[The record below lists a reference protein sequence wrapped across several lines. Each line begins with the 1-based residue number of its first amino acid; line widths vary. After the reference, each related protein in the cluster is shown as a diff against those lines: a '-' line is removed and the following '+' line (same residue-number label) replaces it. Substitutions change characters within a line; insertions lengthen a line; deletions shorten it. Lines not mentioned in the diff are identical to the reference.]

1 VVVSRRDRNPVVQLI
16 RHVDLV
22 LVATPVILAGIG
34 AVMVYS
40 ATRFSAPSSG
50 ISSHYYLEHQII
62 FAALGV
68 ALMMGVS
75 LIDFRRF
82 ATWGYAIYGLVVLS
96 LMAVFVVG
104 SSGNVV
110 TDGTS
115 VRWFDFGPL
124 QIQPSEF
131 GVLGLIVVVALY
143 CSRHQHHLDLKRLLV
158 VLALAGL
165 PMLLV
170 MKQPDLGTTIV
181 MGIVLATMLVVAG
194 VRLRLLAAF
203 AVILVVGVIGAVH
216 FHVLHSYQIG
226 RLTAVLHQSADTQA
240 ANYQVT
246 QSKVAIGSGGPFG
259 TGLFHGSQTN
269 LGYVPNQDTDFIFTA
284 VGEQLGFLGS
294 SIVLGLFALVA
305 FRIFR
310 AIQRAR
316 DPFGRILCAGVLAF
330 LVFSVFQN
338 VGMTIGIMPIT
349 GIPLPLISY
358 GGSALFAFFAAIGVV
373 LSVEMHPG
381 SRRRPRPA

>member
-1 VVVSRRDRNPVVQLI
+1 ML
-16 RHVDLV
+16 L
-22 LVATPVILAGIG
+22 ATPMILAGIG

-40 ATRFSAPSSG
+40 ATRLSAPG
-50 ISSHYYLEHQII
+50 LGLSSHYYLEHQLI
-62 FAALGV
+62 FASLGLLVMLVV
-68 ALMMGVS
+68 ALV
-75 LIDFRRF
+75 DYRRL
-82 ATWGYAIYGLVVLS
+82 AAWGYAIYGLVVLS
-96 LMAVFVVG
+96 LLAVFVVG
-104 SSGNVV
+104 SHGNLV
-110 TDGTS
+110 TDGSS

-131 GVLGLIVVVALY
+131 GVLALVVVVAVY
-143 CSRHQHHLDLKRLLV
+143 CSRHQNHLDLKHVLV
-158 VLALAGL
+158 VLMLAGL

-194 VRLRLLAAF
+194 VRLRLLALF
-203 AVILVVGVIGAVH
+203 AVLLVVGVIGAIH
-216 FHVLHSYQIG
+216 FHVLHSYQIA
-226 RLTAVLHQSADTQA
+226 RLGAVVHQSSDTQA
-240 ANYQVT
+240 ANYQVN
-246 QSKVAIGSGGPFG
+246 QSKIAIGSGGPFG
-259 TGLFHGSQTN
+259 TGIFKGSQTN

-310 AIQRAR
+310 AIQVAR
-316 DPFGRILCAGVLAF
+316 DPFGRLLCAGVLAF

-338 VGMTIGIMPIT
+338 VGMTVGIMPIT

-373 LSVEMHPG
+373 LSVEMHRG
-381 SRRRPRPA
+381 GRRRTRAA

>member
-1 VVVSRRDRNPVVQLI
+1 VVVSRRDRNPVVQLL

-22 LVATPVILAGIG
+22 LLATPMILAGIG

-40 ATRFSAPSSG
+40 ATRLSAPSVG
-50 ISSHYYLEHQII
+50 LSSHYYLEHQLI
-62 FAALGV
+62 FAALGL
-68 ALMMGVS
+68 LMMGVVA
-75 LIDFRRF
+75 LVDYRRL
-82 ATWGYAIYGLVVLS
+82 AGWGYALYGLVVLA

-131 GVLGLIVVVALY
+131 GVLALIVVVALY
-143 CSRHQHHLDLKRLLV
+143 CSRHQNHLDLKRVLV

-181 MGIVLATMLVVAG
+181 MGIVLATMLVVGG
-194 VRLRLLAAF
+194 VRLRLLALF
-203 AVILVVGVIGAVH
+203 AVLLVVGVIGAVH
-216 FHVLHSYQIG
+216 FHVLHSYQLARIE
-226 RLTAVLHQSADTQA
+226 AVVHQNSGSQDI
-240 ANYQVT
+240 NYQKDMS
-246 QSKVAIGSGGPFG
+246 QIAIGSGGPFG

-310 AIQRAR
+310 AIQITR
-316 DPFGRILCAGVLAF
+316 DPFGRLLCAGVLAF

-338 VGMTIGIMPIT
+338 VGMTVGIMPIT

-358 GGSALFAFFAAIGVV
+358 GGSALFAFFAAIGLV
-373 LSVEMHPG
+373 LSVEMHRS
-381 SRRRPRPA
+381 SRRRARPA

>member
-1 VVVSRRDRNPVVQLI
+1 VASSRDRNPVVQLV

-22 LVATPVILAGIG
+22 LLATPLILVAIG

-40 ATRFSAPSSG
+40 ATRFSAPSFG
-50 ISSHYYLEHQII
+50 LSSHYYLDHQVI
-62 FAALGV
+62 FAALGILVMLVV
-68 ALMMGVS
+68 AA
-75 LIDFRRF
+75 IDYRHL
-82 ATWGYAIYGLVVLS
+82 ASWGYVIYGLVVLS

-104 SSGNVV
+104 SHGNLV
-110 TDGTS
+110 TDGSS

-124 QIQPSEF
+124 QLQPSEF
-131 GVLGLIVVVALY
+131 GVLALIIVVALY
-143 CSRHQHHLDLKRLLV
+143 CARHQNHLDLKHVLGVLL
-158 VLALAGL
+158 LAGA

-194 VRLRLLAAF
+194 VRLRLLALF
-203 AVILVVGVIGAVH
+203 AVLLVFGVIGAVH
-216 FHVLHSYQIG
+216 FHVLHSYQFA
-226 RLTAVLHQSADTQA
+226 RLSSVLHQGSNTQS

-246 QSKVAIGSGGPFG
+246 QSKITIGSGGMSG
-259 TGLFHGSQTN
+259 TGLFKGPQTN
-269 LGYVPNQDTDFIFTA
+269 QGYVPNQDTDFIFTA
-284 VGEQLGFLGS
+284 VGEQLGFIGS

-305 FRIFR
+305 FRIMR
-310 AIQRAR
+310 AIQVAR
-316 DPFGRILCAGVLAF
+316 DPFGRLLCAGVLAF

-358 GGSALFAFFAAIGVV
+358 GGSALFAFFAAIGLV
-373 LSVEMHPG
+373 LSVEM
-381 SRRRPRPA
+381 RRGLRR

>member
-1 VVVSRRDRNPVVQLI
+1 MVSRRDQNPVVQLL

-22 LVATPVILAGIG
+22 LLATPVILAGIG

-40 ATRFSAPSSG
+40 ATRFSAPSNG
-50 ISSHYYLEHQII
+50 LSSHYYLEHQLV
-62 FAALGV
+62 FAALGLLLMLVV
-68 ALMMGVS
+68 ALV
-75 LIDFRRF
+75 DYRRL
-82 ATWGYAIYGLVVLS
+82 AAWGYALYGLCVLA

-110 TDGTS
+110 TDGSS

-131 GVLGLIVVVALY
+131 GVLGLIIVVALY
-143 CSRHQHHLDLKRLLV
+143 CSHHQNNLDLKRVLV

-194 VRLRLLAAF
+194 VRLRLLALF
-203 AVILVVGVIGAVH
+203 AALLVVGVIGAVH
-216 FHVLHSYQIG
+216 FHVLHSYQLD
-226 RLTAVLHQSADTQA
+226 RLTSVLHQNADTQA
-240 ANYQVT
+240 ANYQSY
-246 QSKVAIGSGGPFG
+246 QSKIAIGSGGPFG
-259 TGLFHGSQTN
+259 TGLFRGSQTN

-294 SIVLGLFALVA
+294 SIVLGLFALVS

-310 AIQRAR
+310 AIQVAR
-316 DPFGRILCAGVLAF
+316 DPFGRLLCAGVLAF

-373 LSVEMHPG
+373 LSVEMHRAV
-381 SRRRPRPA
+381 RR

>member
-1 VVVSRRDRNPVVQLI
+1 VASLRDRNPVVQLL

-22 LVATPVILAGIG
+22 LLATPLILAGIG

-40 ATRFSAPSSG
+40 ATRYSAAAAG
-50 ISSHYYLEHQII
+50 ISPHYYLEHQLI
-62 FAALGV
+62 FASMGLVLMLGV
-68 ALMMGVS
+68 AL
-75 LIDFRRF
+75 LDYRRL
-82 ATWGYAIYGLVVLS
+82 ARWGYAIYGAVVLA

-104 SSGNVV
+104 SHGNVV

-131 GVLGLIVVVALY
+131 GVLALILVVALY
-143 CSRHQHHLDLKRLLV
+143 CSRHQHHLDLRHVLV
-158 VLALAGL
+158 VLLLAGL

-181 MGIVLATMLVVAG
+181 MGIVLATMLVVGG
-194 VRLRLLAAF
+194 VRLRLLVLF
-203 AVILVVGVIGAVH
+203 ALLLVAGVIGAVH
-216 FHVLHSYQIG
+216 FHVLHSYQLA
-226 RLTAVLHQSADTQA
+226 RLGAVVHQSADTQN
-240 ANYQVT
+240 ANYQLT
-246 QSKVAIGSGGPFG
+246 QSKIAIGSGGPFG
-259 TGLFHGSQTN
+259 TGVFKGPETN
-269 LGYVPNQDTDFIFTA
+269 LGYVPNQQTDFIFTA
-284 VGEQLGFLGS
+284 IGEQLGFVGS

-305 FRIFR
+305 LRIFR
-310 AIQRAR
+310 AIQVAR
-316 DPFGRILCAGVLAF
+316 DPFGRLVCAGVLAF

-358 GGSALFAFFAAIGVV
+358 GGSALFAFFAAIGLV
-373 LSVEMHPG
+373 LSVEMHRG
-381 SRRRPRPA
+381 VRR